1 MTYSITSV
9 GNDTNIKNDKVHVTN
24 TSLDPLFIRSDG
36 QAVPIVY
43 DSIEPIPVTSTSS
56 GPEEVKV
63 INTSTDAIPVNVENQ
78 ITLPDTYTVSSND
91 TFNVLVKNEGTLQKI
106 PVSISSSSGN
116 PIFVKDNGD
125 FNVKQIIANVNVN
138 PVEITTI
145 DSPVTIKTVN
155 PISVKIYNETDI
167 DLSDY
172 IEDVYKI
179 SVRFPTSSNPSN
191 QIKQITFN
199 NPLLKA
205 YIKIDNFKSNNNGA
219 GMWTFISRT
228 LLHPAGNW
236 TSLTPIE
243 KPYDMTLVGNGTIY
257 ANFVCI
263 SNIYQE
269 NNDLVELR
277 THPLVDNY
285 IKGLE
290 FDFRSM
296 PTMGYI
302 NPSLETINTF
312 HLHIYYIENS

>member
-1 MTYSITSV
+1 MTYSTTSV

-63 INTSTDAIPVNVENQ
+63 INTSSDTIPVNVENQ
-78 ITLPDTYTVSSND
+78 ITLPQTYPISTTDTI
-91 TFNVLVKNEGTLQKI
+91 NVFVKNTTTLEKI
-106 PVSISSSSGN
+106 PVSLSTGTGS
-116 PIFVKDNGD
+116 PLYVTDNGN
-125 FNVKQIIANVNVN
+125 FNIKQITTNVNVN

-155 PISVKIYNETDI
+155 PISVKIYNETDV
-167 DLSDY
+167 
-172 IEDVYKI
+172 VYKI
-179 SVRFPTSSNPSN
+179 AVRFPTTSNPSN
-191 QIKQITFN
+191 QIKQITFD

-236 TSLTPIE
+236 ISHTPIE
-243 KPYDMTLVGNGTIY
+243 KPYDMSLVGSGVIY

-277 THPLVDNY
+277 TNPLVDNY

-296 PTMGYI
+296 PTMNYI